1 MTYVNLPKYRFFSYV
16 FKVVVEEDQ
25 YDDGRGAYQAYCPAI
40 EEAVTWGDTQEEA
53 MQRINELLHTL
64 VQMRIENGQPIP
76 KDVVVELESIA
87 VNV

>member
-1 MTYVNLPKYRFFSYV
+1 MKSYV

-25 YDDGRGAYQAYCPAI
+25 HEDGRGAYQAYCPAI
-40 EEAVTWGDTQEEA
+40 EEAITWGDTKEEA
-53 MQRINELLHTL
+53 LHRINELLHTL
-64 VQMRIENGQPIP
+64 VQIRVEKGQPIP